1 MKLLPARFPARLPAP
16 ATPWGRPSP
25 PVPAGAPG
33 PWLASQQLAPG
44 VALRLRLRPQRPA
57 AAGESGASP
66 GCGWFD
72 SSRDLRHGLEVC
84 ECECEALALPAADL
98 GAGLE
103 VFALL

>member
-1 MKLLPARFPARLPAP
+1 MKLLPARLPARLRPPAP
-16 ATPWGRPSP
+16 PGSKLTPPAL
-25 PVPAGAPG
+25 AGAPG

-44 VALRLRLRPQRPA
+44 VALRLRLRPQRLA
-57 AAGESGASP
+57 AAGELGASP